1 MKLKRINTG
10 ITEKIPA
17 IKFNIKILNPVEF
30 GDIFNKIYAE
40 ARMNKNA

>member
-1 MKLKRINTG
+1 LKRINTG

-17 IKFNIKILNPVEF
+17 IKFNSMVLTPIEF